1 MSAWFHS
8 FLVTTSTTG
17 EMRLVTRT
25 QSTGAEVATDT
36 RSVDARPRPRCN
48 RSTDC
53 RCGQQLDLSVR
64 AHCPRCG
71 RSVARS

>member
-1 MSAWFHS
+1 MFGVFAG
-8 FLVTTSTTG
+8 FLGVRDTW

-25 QSTGAEVATDT
+25 ESTTAVEIRSTKTTT
-36 RSVDARPRPRCN
+36 RARCN

-53 RCGQQLDLSVR
+53 RCGQQLDMCAR

-71 RSVARS
+71 RSISQD